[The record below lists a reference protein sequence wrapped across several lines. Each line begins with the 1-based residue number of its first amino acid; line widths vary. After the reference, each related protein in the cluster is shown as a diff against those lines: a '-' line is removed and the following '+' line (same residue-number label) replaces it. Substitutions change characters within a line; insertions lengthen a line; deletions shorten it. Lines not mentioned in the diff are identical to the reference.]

1 MNTHESSIVSSARRW
16 FGNVRKAGADDADHA
31 ALEASPTVGAS
42 RAAAAREQL
51 LTAISEFFVGHD
63 IHLDAR
69 RLALVHDML
78 AGKDQWLDSR
88 YTKRRQSGLIFNNQW
103 LEQLDLDYSRQAR
116 SQFDELM
123 TEFEGQISQFAQSAK
138 ETRLAAEGYESELSQ
153 TVSGALAKPAS
164 SEALAM
170 LAQRMIDQTR
180 GIALAMKTSEQHTQG
195 LQRRLEKAKIAS
207 ETDVLTGLPNRRA
220 FEDRFRTATDAARS
234 GGHRLCVA
242 FCDIDNFK
250 QVNDQHGHDAGDR
263 VLKKVAGELG
273 TLASRQ
279 NFVSRHGGEEFAVLF
294 EKTMV
299 ADAIARL
306 DAVRMRL
313 AATQL
318 RDAGT
323 GASIGHMTFSAGVVD
338 VMTFPDPRD
347 ALWAADKAMYLAKKS
362 GKNQVLQGAVA

>member
-1 MNTHESSIVSSARRW
+1 MNSQESFIVSSARRW
-16 FGNVRKAGADDADHA
+16 FGHGRKAGADDADHDDIDTGVA
-31 ALEASPTVGAS
+31 IGTS
-42 RAAAAREQL
+42 RAALAREQL
-51 LTAISEFFVGHD
+51 LTAISEFFVAHD

-78 AGKDQWLDSR
+78 AGKDQWLGSR
-88 YTKRRQSGLIFNNQW
+88 YAKRRQSGLIVNNQW

-116 SQFDELM
+116 SQFDQLM
-123 TEFEGQISQFAQSAK
+123 TEFQDQISQFAQSAK

-153 TVSGALAKPAS
+153 TVDGALAQPTS
-164 SEALAM
+164 PEALAM

-220 FEDRFRTATDAARS
+220 FEDRFQTAIHSAQS
-234 GGHRLCVA
+234 GSHRLCVA

-273 TLASRQ
+273 TLASPL

-294 EKTMV
+294 EKIAL

-306 DAVRMRL
+306 DAVRTRL

-338 VMTFPDPRD
+338 VMTFADPRD

-362 GKNQVLQGAVA
+362 GKNQVLQGAAG